1 MIDDIFVIDAVAHA
15 YDFSDENRIAT
26 CEPERYAGL
35 QQFAYSSATFPPNRW
50 NRATCSPRTNSP
62 PAGAQRTWRT
72 SFFVESDVDMIVHH
86 SVAISSF
93 SRDGVARFDTGVNCS
108 ASPRTGYSFTAVSTR
123 STKTAAGSLPA
134 WNGWW
139 NRVRWASNS
148 TRPTAFFDVS
158 KHKLVQMLYDDPE
171 RAFPFFEKARDLGVM
186 HLAFHKA
193 QPVGPG
199 PVEAVHYE
207 DISTAALAFP
217 DMTFEVVH
225 AGWAFLEEAGI
236 QLMLHDNIYANL
248 ECVVNLVVR
257 HPRRFAHILGTLL
270 RYGGPDRILYATGC
284 AVNHAD
290 PILEQFMAFA
300 MPPDLVDGYGYP
312 ELTPGVKR
320 QMLGANIARIHDID
334 IPSLSNRIRGDR
346 WSRLR
351 AGGKAPPW
359 SAHRASLAGAGVGVL
374 KGIAM
379 AMRLQPATTSMLTSP
394 PRSTG

>member
-1 MIDDIFVIDAVAHA
+1 MIDQIFVIDAVAHA

-35 QQFAYSSATFPPNRW
+35 QQFAYQLGHFSTESLEPGYLLTQDEFTARW
-50 NRATCSPRTNSP
+50 RAEDLANV
-62 PAGAQRTWRT
+62 
-72 SFFVESDVDMIVHH
+72 FFVESDVDMIVHH

-93 SRDGVARFDTGVNCS
+93 SRDGVARFDTGVELQRIAPDRVILYGCVDTFDEDRERVF
-108 ASPRTGYSFTAVSTR
+108 ASMEQMVEKGAVGFKFYPS
-123 STKTAAGSLPA
+123 
-134 WNGWW
+134 NG
-139 NRVRWASNS
+139 
-148 TRPTAFFDVS
+148 FFDTS

-171 RAFPFFEKARDLGVM
+171 RAFPFFEKARKLGVM

-257 HPRRFAHILGTLL
+257 HPRRFAHIIGTLL

-290 PILEQFMAFA
+290 PILERFMAFE

-312 ELTPGVKR
+312 ELTLEVKR
-320 QMLGANIARIHDID
+320 QMLGANIARIHDLD
-334 IPSLSNRIRGDR
+334 IPGVIDKIANDR
-346 WSRLR
+346 WSQLR
-351 AGGKAPPW
+351 ARGKAPPW
-359 SAHRASLAGAGVGVL
+359 SAHRQSLAGPKA
-374 KGIAM
+374 A
-379 AMRLQPATTSMLTSP
+379 S
-394 PRSTG
+394 